1 MPYFLG
7 VDLGTTYTAA
17 AIYRDGRTSTV
28 DLGVRTSAIP
38 SVVFLRDDET
48 ILTGEA
54 ASRRGVG
61 DPGRVAREFK
71 RRVGD
76 TTPILLGGSPYSA
89 DGLMSQLLR
98 WVVDAVTEREGERP
112 AGVAV
117 AFPANWGPYKQE
129 LLRQSISRAD
139 LDHVVTITEPE
150 AAVMYY
156 ASQERVEPGSVIA
169 VYDLGGGTFDAA
181 VVRKTPDGVELLG
194 TPEGIERLG
203 GVDFDEAV
211 FAHVASA
218 LGGALN
224 QLDPDDPAAMAAV
237 LRLRSECVEAKEA
250 LSADT
255 EASIPVLLPN
265 VSTEV
270 RLTRAELEAMIR
282 PPLAD
287 SLTAM
292 RRALRSA
299 GVEAAGLTAVL
310 LAGGSSRI
318 PLVAQL
324 VSAELGRPVAV
335 DAHPKHGVA
344 LGAAQAAAA
353 AAGHVAVA
361 TACRWRATTGDDGSV
376 ADRARGRCRGRR
388 RRGVGPAD
396 AAAHCRRA
404 TDRAGAD
411 RGRPDHLRGDQHR
424 SDRSV
429 RPARWIGRLRAR
441 WRASARWTRRRAGAS
456 PPPDGP
462 TTYRPS
468 DGGGRRRSRV
478 GPIIA
483 GVLVVAAIAA
493 LAVVFITRG
502 DDDDG
507 DAQGAGGSSTTAGGE
522 SATTAATDSTGGA
535 ATTAPTG
542 ATSATTATTDE
553 VDETTTTEPEGDPV
567 CPDDDPSLCIEMT
580 GIETFGDAIVV
591 DWTAFNFQ
599 PAVDDHHAHFF
610 WDTTAPEEAGTN
622 AADFGA
628 TPGLWELTDAQPF
641 VSEDVMLL
649 SARPDDATAVCV
661 TVATA
666 QHALVDPEVFQCM
679 PLPDIGG

>member
-1 MPYFLG
+1 MRCPCP
-7 VDLGTTYTAA
+7 
-17 AIYRDGRTSTV
+17 TSSV
-28 DLGVRTSAIP
+28 STSAPPTRRRRSTATDARRP
-38 SVVFLRDDET
+38 STSACAPRPSRRSCSSRDDET

-265 VSTEV
+265 LVDRGAPDPSRARGDDPPAAR
-270 RLTRAELEAMIR
+270 RL
-282 PPLAD
+282 
-287 SLTAM
+287 
-292 RRALRSA
+292 
-299 GVEAAGLTAVL
+299 
-310 LAGGSSRI
+310 
-318 PLVAQL
+318 
-324 VSAELGRPVAV
+324 V
-335 DAHPKHGVA
+335 DGDAPGVA
-344 LGAAQAAAA
+344 LGRRRGRRADGRAARRRVVSHPARRPAGQRRARPTGRRRRPPQARRGARCRP
-353 AAGHVAVA
+353 GGGGRSRPRRRRHRPAV
-361 TACRWRATTGDDGSV
+361 RRLDRRA
-376 ADRARGRCRGRR
+376 ADRARCRCCSC
-388 RRGVGPAD
+388 RRGGIGSAD
-396 AAAHCRRA
+396 ATARSRRA
-404 TDRAGAD
+404 TDGAGAD
-411 RGRPDHLRGDQHR
+411 PGRLDHLRGSPHR
-424 SDRSV
+424 DDRRG
-429 RPARWIGRLRAR
+429 RPARWIGRRLRGAGPPRRTGPDGTRRCVTAAGATDDVPPGQR
-441 WRASARWTRRRAGAS
+441 WRSASLTGRSDPRWGAGRGGDRRTGRRLHHPWRRRRWR
-456 PPPDGP
+456 
-462 TTYRPS
+462 RP
-468 DGGGRRRSRV
+468 G
-478 GPIIA
+478 
-483 GVLVVAAIAA
+483 
-493 LAVVFITRG
+493 
-502 DDDDG
+502 
-507 DAQGAGGSSTTAGGE
+507 
-522 SATTAATDSTGGA
+522 
-535 ATTAPTG
+535 
-542 ATSATTATTDE
+542 
-553 VDETTTTEPEGDPV
+553 
-567 CPDDDPSLCIEMT
+567 C
-580 GIETFGDAIVV
+580 
-591 DWTAFNFQ
+591 
-599 PAVDDHHAHFF
+599 
-610 WDTTAPEEAGTN
+610 
-622 AADFGA
+622 
-628 TPGLWELTDAQPF
+628 
-641 VSEDVMLL
+641 
-649 SARPDDATAVCV
+649 
-661 TVATA
+661 
-666 QHALVDPEVFQCM
+666 
-679 PLPDIGG
+679 

>member
-112 AGVAV
+112 AGVAGRLPGQLGPV
-117 AFPANWGPYKQE
+117 QAGAPAPVDLPRRPGPRRHDHRARGGGD
-129 LLRQSISRAD
+129 LLRLPGAGRAG
-139 LDHVVTITEPE
+139 LGRSPSTTS
-150 AAVMYY
+150 AAGR
-156 ASQERVEPGSVIA
+156 STPPC
-169 VYDLGGGTFDAA
+169 
-181 VVRKTPDGVELLG
+181 VRKTADGVELLG

-237 LRLRSECVEAKEA
+237 LRLRTECVEAKEA

-287 SLTAM
+287 SLTAL

-361 TACRWRATTGDDGSV
+361 TAPPS
-376 ADRARGRCRGRR
+376 
-388 RRGVGPAD
+388 
-396 AAAHCRRA
+396 
-404 TDRAGAD
+404 
-411 RGRPDHLRGDQHR
+411 
-424 SDRSV
+424 
-429 RPARWIGRLRAR
+429 
-441 WRASARWTRRRAGAS
+441 GAS
-456 PPPDGP
+456 TAAP
-462 TTYRPS
+462 
-468 DGGGRRRSRV
+468 RRSR
-478 GPIIA
+478 
-483 GVLVVAAIAA
+483 
-493 LAVVFITRG
+493 
-502 DDDDG
+502 
-507 DAQGAGGSSTTAGGE
+507 
-522 SATTAATDSTGGA
+522 
-535 ATTAPTG
+535 
-542 ATSATTATTDE
+542 
-553 VDETTTTEPEGDPV
+553 
-567 CPDDDPSLCIEMT
+567 
-580 GIETFGDAIVV
+580 
-591 DWTAFNFQ
+591 
-599 PAVDDHHAHFF
+599 
-610 WDTTAPEEAGTN
+610 
-622 AADFGA
+622 
-628 TPGLWELTDAQPF
+628 
-641 VSEDVMLL
+641 
-649 SARPDDATAVCV
+649 
-661 TVATA
+661 
-666 QHALVDPEVFQCM
+666 
-679 PLPDIGG
+679 PLPLLQLPPRRQLFR